1 MNVTDAFDD
10 YQNTVNA
17 APAAVKESRRRRD
30 LFKSAL
36 TDCDDVNRVKP
47 SGSLARGTHKS
58 PIHDVDLIIEYGA
71 ADHPDWG
78 KDGDSAADALDHTS
92 ALVNQTLGATS
103 GTHAYEVRLAS
114 PRNHAVKCFLDDPD
128 DEDAF
133 TVDAMPALRQPD
145 GTYLVPEKNN
155 RTWILTNPQYLIDQ
169 VADRHAAWNKFA
181 GLVRMLKAWA
191 ADQDT
196 KIKSLVME
204 ILALEL
210 LPERPNRPEALKE
223 FFVRAAYKIEN
234 GERVIDPADLCGEIQ
249 PDLDYDA
256 LEKALRTAADKA
268 TAAIDAV
275 NHNDH
280 HRAIHLWGEIF
291 GDTFPKAPISP
302 AYAAPVAPRPVKDS
316 PQG

>member
-1 MNVTDAFDD
+1 MKVTEALDE
-10 YQNTVNA
+10 YQATVNA
-17 APAAVKESRRRRD
+17 EPDSVREARRRRD
-30 LFKSAL
+30 LFRDAL
-36 TDCDDVNRVKP
+36 TDCDDVNGVKP
-47 SGSLARGTHKS
+47 SGSLARGTQKA
-58 PIHDVDLIIEYGA
+58 PIHDVDLIIEYDA
-71 ADHPDWG
+71 SVHPGWG
-78 KDGDSAADALDHTS
+78 NNGDSAAEALDHTS
-92 ALVNQTLGATS
+92 ALVNQTLGAAN
-103 GTHAYEVRLAS
+103 GTHAREVRLAS

-128 DEDAF
+128 DPDAF
-133 TVDAMPALRQPD
+133 TVDAMPALRQSD
-145 GTYLVPEKNN
+145 GTYLVPEKSNT
-155 RTWILTNPQYLIDQ
+155 TWIHTNPQYLIDRA
-169 VADRHAAWNKFA
+169 ADRHTRWNKFA

-191 ADQDT
+191 AVQDV

-234 GERVIDPADLCGEIQ
+234 GEHVVDPAGLCGEVQ

-256 LEKALRTAADKA
+256 LERALRTAADKA

-280 HRAIHLWGEIF
+280 HKAIRLWGEIF
-291 GDTFPKAPISP
+291 GDGFPTAPAP
-302 AYAAPVAPRPVKDS
+302 AIVVPVVPRPVKDS